1 MTNDIAAASRRQ
13 FLKFLAGSP
22 LLTAPGAW
30 LTREAFLAEG
40 QDLQGNGLI
49 TSPDQALNVFDFE
62 AVARK
67 VMNPAH
73 FGYIETGSDDD
84 ATVLANREGFSRFV
98 IHPRRLVDVS
108 TIDPSVELFGRR
120 MGSPI
125 FLAPTSG
132 QRGWNRDGE
141 LAVARAAI
149 AHDNTMI
156 LSTLTTTAIEDVT
169 AARRAPVW
177 FQLYP
182 NGSLDISRKL
192 VQRAEAAGAPVV
204 ALTVDQLPGRHR
216 ETDERARRTIPGYTG
231 VRETS
236 PACKGCHTGDSSARR
251 PMLSAA
257 LRGETPGDDAKLT
270 WDFVRQMRDIV
281 KGKFILKGI
290 MTPEDAELCLRYGL
304 DGVLVSNHG
313 GRSMNAGYSTIEALP
328 AIVGALGGRIPVI
341 MDSGI
346 RRGTD
351 VFKALALGAS
361 AVCIGR
367 PYLWS
372 LGSFGQP
379 GVAKVLDLLQRE
391 FELTMRQAGVT
402 SIAAIRAGRYVTP
415 RS

>member
-1 MTNDIAAASRRQ
+1 MTKATTVAANRRQ

-22 LLTAPGAW
+22 LVALAPGS
-30 LTREAFLAEG
+30 LGELEGLLGAF
-40 QDLQGNGLI
+40 QGDGLI

-73 FGYIETGSDDD
+73 FGYIQTGSDDD
-84 ATVLANREGFSRFV
+84 ATVVANREGYSRFV

-108 TIDPSVELFGRR
+108 KVDPSIQLFGTRL
-120 MGSPI
+120 GSPI

-132 QRGWNRDGE
+132 QRGWNPEGE
-141 LAVARAAI
+141 LAVAKAAR

-156 LSTLTTTAIEDVT
+156 LSTLTTASIEDVT
-169 AARRAPVW
+169 AARARPVW

-182 NGSLDISRKL
+182 NGSLSISRKL
-192 VQRAEAAGAPVV
+192 IQRAEAAGAPVV
-204 ALTVDQLPGRHR
+204 AMTVDQLPGRNR
-216 ETDERARRTIPGYTG
+216 ETDERMRRTIPGYTG
-231 VRETS
+231 VREQS
-236 PACKGCHTGDSSARR
+236 PACMGCHTGNSNARR

-257 LRGETPGDDAKLT
+257 LQGEVRGDDAKLT
-270 WDFVRQMRDIV
+270 WDFVRQVRDIV

-290 MTPEDAELCLRYGL
+290 ITPEDAELSIQYGL

-313 GRSMNAGYSTIEALP
+313 GRSAATGYSTIEALP
-328 AIVGALGGRIPVI
+328 AIVKAVAGRVPVL
-341 MDSGI
+341 MDGGI

-367 PYLWS
+367 PYLWG
-372 LGSFGQP
+372 LGSFGEP
-379 GVAKVLDLLQRE
+379 GVAKVLAILQRE
-391 FELTMRQAGVT
+391 FELVMKQAGVT
-402 SIAAIRAGRYVTP
+402 SIAAITTGQYVTK
-415 RS
+415 R

>member
-1 MTNDIAAASRRQ
+1 MTDAITVAGSRRQ
-13 FLKFLAGSP
+13 FLKFLAASP
-22 LLTAPGAW
+22 LLTVPGAW
-30 LTREAFLAEG
+30 LG
-40 QDLQGNGLI
+40 QDGSRNQGLQGESLI

-84 ATVLANREGFSRFV
+84 ATVVANREGFSRFV

-108 TIDPSVELFGRR
+108 RIDSSVELFGRR
-120 MGSPI
+120 LGSPI

-132 QRGWNRDGE
+132 QRGWNPDGE
-141 LAVARAAI
+141 LAVAKAAI
-149 AHDNTMI
+149 ARDNTMI
-156 LSTLTTTAIEDVT
+156 LSTLTTTAIEDVM

-182 NGSLDISRKL
+182 NGSLGISRKL

-231 VRETS
+231 VREES
-236 PACKGCHTGDSSARR
+236 PACTGCHTGDQSARR

-257 LRGETPGDDAKLT
+257 LQGEARGDDSELT
-270 WDFVRQMRDIV
+270 WDFVRRLRDIV

-290 MTPEDAELCLRYGL
+290 MTPEDADLCVQYGL

-313 GRSMNAGYSTIEALP
+313 GRSMNAGYSTIESLP
-328 AIVGALGGRIPVI
+328 AVVQAVGGRVPVI

-367 PYLWS
+367 PYLWG

-402 SIAAIRAGRYVTP
+402 SMPAIRAGRYVTP
-415 RS
+415 RA